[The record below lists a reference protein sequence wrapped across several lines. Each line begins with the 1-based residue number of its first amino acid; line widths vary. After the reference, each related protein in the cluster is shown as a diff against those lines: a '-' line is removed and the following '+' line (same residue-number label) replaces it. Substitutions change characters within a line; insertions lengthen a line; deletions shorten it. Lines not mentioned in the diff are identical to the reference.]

1 MPSASCGLLA
11 LLFDAVYNNYVYDYT
26 TQTGECQMSHNVLLK
41 YGWIVVFESRSLTV
55 YELDNYQYYKWTN
68 GKDKLIAL

>member
-1 MPSASCGLLA
+1 
-11 LLFDAVYNNYVYDYT
+11 
-26 TQTGECQMSHNVLLK
+26 MSHNVLLK
-41 YGWIVVFESRSLTV
+41 YGWIVVFESVHLTV